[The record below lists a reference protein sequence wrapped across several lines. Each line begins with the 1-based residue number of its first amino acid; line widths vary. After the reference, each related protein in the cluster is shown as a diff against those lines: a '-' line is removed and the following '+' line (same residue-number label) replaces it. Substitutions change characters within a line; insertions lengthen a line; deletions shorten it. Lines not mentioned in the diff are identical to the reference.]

1 LPASAFRPA
10 RRARP
15 PFVEQPLAEARGI
28 GKSSRQSY
36 SHVKGRRM
44 SLRLTL
50 LAAAAAATIAT
61 AAFGQAAPRF
71 GTWGYDK
78 SAMDATVK
86 PGDDFF
92 DFVNGAWAKRTEI
105 AADRTFAGIDSVLND
120 QIEKDVRSIVE
131 DMAKNPA
138 AASGVGSQVGDYYA
152 SFMDQAAID
161 RAGTAPLKPYLARVA
176 AVKSRSQLLD
186 LFADQSFVSPV
197 GIFIDADPD
206 DPTHYATYATQS
218 GLGLP
223 NRDYYLLPGAKYD
236 AYRAAYRAYVIRMQ
250 TLAGI
255 ADPAARADRIIAL
268 EKAIATA
275 QWTPERSRDIK
286 QTNNPMTRAQ
296 LARLAPQF
304 DWNRSLSKMGLG
316 SQQKV
321 IVRQPSAIAAAGKLL
336 ATVPLSTW
344 KDYLAFHFIRSHAS
358 VLPSAFDEAN
368 FNFYSKTL
376 RDVPQQRERWKR
388 GIDAVNG
395 ALGEAVGQIYV
406 ERHYPPASDRQ
417 MAELVTNIRGALG
430 DLIERNAWMDAATKK
445 EALAKLASFDPRTG
459 HPVKY
464 IDYSTLKVTRGAPLA
479 NAVAAD
485 DFEWRL
491 QLSRLPKPIDRGLW
505 YMTPQTNNAYYDP
518 SMNQITFPAAILQP
532 PYFDPNADPAS
543 NYGSIGA
550 TIGHEIGH
558 GFDDQ
563 GRQYDA
569 SGKLR
574 DWWTPAAAK
583 AYEARTAML
592 VKQYNGYEP
601 VPGTH
606 IKGELTLGENI
617 GDLGGLEMAYAA
629 YRRYVAQHGEPP
641 VIDGLTGD
649 QRFFIAYGYS
659 WETKTRE
666 GALRQQLLTDP
677 HSPARYRVNGAVR
690 NVDAWYK
697 AFNVQPGD
705 KLYLPPEQ
713 RVHIW

>member
-1 LPASAFRPA
+1 
-10 RRARP
+10 
-15 PFVEQPLAEARGI
+15 
-28 GKSSRQSY
+28 
-36 SHVKGRRM
+36 M
-44 SLRLTL
+44 SFRLTL
-50 LAAAAAATIAT
+50 LAAAACGSIAT
-61 AAFGQAAPRF
+61 AALAQTGPKF
-71 GTWGYDK
+71 GTWGYD
-78 SAMDATVK
+78 STAMDRAVK

-120 QIEKDVRSIVE
+120 QIERDVRAIVE
-131 DMAKNPA
+131 DMASKPA
-138 AASGVGSQVGDYYA
+138 AAGTSERQVGDYYA
-152 SFMDQAAID
+152 SYMDQAAIEK
-161 RAGTAPLKPYLARVA
+161 AGTAPLKPYLGRIA
-176 AVKSRSQLLD
+176 AVKDRNGLLD
-186 LFADQSFVSPV
+186 LFATQEFTSPF
-197 GIFIDADPD
+197 GIYIDADPD
-206 DPTHYATYATQS
+206 DPTRYATYASQA
-218 GLGLP
+218 GLGMP

-236 AYRAAYRAYVIRMQ
+236 AYRAAYRAYMIRMQ

-255 ADPAARADRIIAL
+255 PDPAARADRIIAL

-275 QWTPERSRDIK
+275 HWTPERSRDIK

-296 LARLAPQF
+296 LAALAPQLGW
-304 DWNRSLSKMGLG
+304 DRSLAKLGLG

-321 IVRQPSAIAAAGKLL
+321 IVRQPSAVATAGKLI

-344 KDYLAFHFIRSHAS
+344 KDYLAFHFIRSNAQY
-358 VLPSAFDEAN
+358 LPRAFDEAN

-376 RDVPQQRERWKR
+376 RDVPKQRDRWKR
-388 GIDAVNG
+388 GIDVVNN

-406 ERHYPPASDRQ
+406 ARHYPAASDQQ
-417 MAELVTNIRGALG
+417 MGELVTNIRGALG
-430 DLIERNAWMDAATKK
+430 DLINRNAWMDAPTKK

-459 HPVKY
+459 HPKTY
-464 IDYSTLKVTRGAPLA
+464 IDYSALKVVRGAPLD
-479 NAVAAD
+479 NAVAAN
-485 DFEWRL
+485 DFEWKL

-583 AYEARTAML
+583 AYESRTAML

-601 VPGTH
+601 VPGTR

-659 WETKTRE
+659 WENKARE
-666 GALRQQLLTDP
+666 GAVRQQLLTDP
-677 HSPARYRVNGAVR
+677 HSPARFRVNGAVR

-705 KLYLPPEQ
+705 KMYLPPEQ

>member
-1 LPASAFRPA
+1 
-10 RRARP
+10 
-15 PFVEQPLAEARGI
+15 
-28 GKSSRQSY
+28 
-36 SHVKGRRM
+36 M
-44 SLRLTL
+44 SFRLTL
-50 LAAAAAATIAT
+50 LAAAACGSIAT
-61 AAFGQAAPRF
+61 ATLAQTAPRF
-71 GTWGYDK
+71 GSWGYDRT
-78 SAMDATVK
+78 AMDQSVK

-92 DFVNGAWAKRTEI
+92 DFVNGGWSKRTSI
-105 AADRTFAGIDSVLND
+105 APDRTFVGIDSVLND
-120 QIEKDVRSIVE
+120 QIERDVRSIVE
-131 DMAKNPA
+131 DLAKDP
-138 AASGVGSQVGDYYA
+138 AASGAVGRQVGDYYA
-152 SFMDQAAID
+152 SFMDQAAIEQ
-161 RAGTAPLKPYLARVA
+161 RGTAPLKPHLARVA
-176 AVKSRSQLLD
+176 AVKDRAQLLD
-186 LFADQSFVSPV
+186 LFADQSYTSPV
-197 GIFIDADPD
+197 GIFIDADPN
-206 DPTHYATYATQS
+206 DPTRYATYASQS

-236 AYRAAYRAYVIRMQ
+236 AYRAAYRAYMIEQQ

-255 ADPAARADRIIAL
+255 PDAAARADRIIAL

-275 QWTPERSRDIK
+275 QWTPERSRDILA
-286 QTNNPMTRAQ
+286 TNNPMTRLQ
-296 LARLAPQF
+296 LAKLAPQLNWSRTLG
-304 DWNRSLSKMGLG
+304 DLGLA

-321 IVRQPSAIAAAGKLL
+321 IVRQPSAIAAAGKLIGS
-336 ATVPLSTW
+336 VPLSTW
-344 KDYLAFHFIRSHAS
+344 KDYLAFHFIRTHAQF
-358 VLPSAFDEAN
+358 LPRAFDEAN

-376 RDVPQQRERWKR
+376 RDVPRQRDRWKR
-388 GIDAVNG
+388 GIDVVNG
-395 ALGEAVGQIYV
+395 ALGEAVGQVYV
-406 ERHYPPASDRQ
+406 TRHYPAASDQQ
-417 MAELVTNIRGALG
+417 MGELVTNIRGALG
-430 DLIERNAWMDAATKK
+430 DLIDRNAWMDSATKK
-445 EALAKLASFDPRTG
+445 EALAKLASFDPRVG
-459 HPVKY
+459 HPAKY
-464 IDYSTLKVTRGAPLA
+464 IDYSTLKVVRGDPLG

-485 DFEWRL
+485 DFDWKL
-491 QLSRLPKPIDRGLW
+491 QLSRLPKPIDRSLW

-569 SGKLR
+569 TGKLR

-583 AYEARTAML
+583 AYESRTAML
-592 VKQYNGYEP
+592 VKQYDAYEP

-606 IKGELTLGENI
+606 IKGQLTLGENI

-649 QRFFIAYGYS
+649 QRLFIAYGYS

-697 AFNVQPGD
+697 AFNVKPGD
-705 KLYLPPEQ
+705 KMYLPPEQ